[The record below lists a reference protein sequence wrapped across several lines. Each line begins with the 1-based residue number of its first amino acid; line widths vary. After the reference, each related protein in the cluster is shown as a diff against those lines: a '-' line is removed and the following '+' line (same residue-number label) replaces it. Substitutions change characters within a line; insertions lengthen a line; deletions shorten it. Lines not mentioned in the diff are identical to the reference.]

1 MWVALELRR
10 RGGGHRPWKEAVE
23 QGGTG
28 AIVAAPTGLR
38 RPCRSR
44 PRPPTLP
51 PSPRHSRRPP
61 LAGEGGAGTIVVV
74 PTGLCR
80 PRRSHLHP
88 HAAHV
93 ILRRP
98 CRSCRHRLHP
108 RTALKWV
115 PHCREERRRI
125 GEKWVKKKGRKE
137 EEEGVFG
144 EPELKDAVGDA
155 LLLPMPL
162 AKFIPEFRTD
172 QQSKAFPSMNPAGT
186 SIIGL
191 LQYS

>member
-1 MWVALELRR
+1 MRRCSPSPQLSRGCAPHLCSIASARKNTRGREREMWVALELHR
-10 RGGGHRPWKEAVE
+10 RGGGHRPGKEAVE
-23 QGGTG
+23 QGGTD

-38 RPCRSR
+38 RPCRSC

-61 LAGEGGAGTIVVV
+61 PAGEGGAGTIVVV

-108 RTALKWV
+108 RTALG
-115 PHCREERRRI
+115 
-125 GEKWVKKKGRKE
+125 GEKRGGRR
-137 EEEGVFG
+137 G
-144 EPELKDAVGDA
+144 
-155 LLLPMPL
+155 
-162 AKFIPEFRTD
+162 I
-172 QQSKAFPSMNPAGT
+172 
-186 SIIGL
+186 
-191 LQYS
+191 